1 MLVFFETCFRNFGEN
16 NNTMVFKINISSK
29 DGKTYKLETET
40 EELIGKK
47 INDIIPGET
56 LLANLNDYELKI
68 TGASDKAG
76 FPYIKD
82 LEGSELKRILLNY
95 GKGMNKRPKK
105 EGKKKRSRNRPKGL
119 RLRKTVRGNT
129 ISSDTIQINLK
140 VEKAGKKPLSE
151 IFSEQAKGKSK
162 ENRKFKRANKKQSP
176 SEEKTEEASE

>member
-82 LEGSELKRILLNY
+82 LEGSLGYLMMTTDSLC
-95 GKGMNKRPKK
+95 G
-105 EGKKKRSRNRPKGL
+105 
-119 RLRKTVRGNT
+119 
-129 ISSDTIQINLK
+129 SSNLF
-140 VEKAGKKPLSE
+140 ESW
-151 IFSEQAKGKSK
+151 STM
-162 ENRKFKRANKKQSP
+162 R
-176 SEEKTEEASE
+176 